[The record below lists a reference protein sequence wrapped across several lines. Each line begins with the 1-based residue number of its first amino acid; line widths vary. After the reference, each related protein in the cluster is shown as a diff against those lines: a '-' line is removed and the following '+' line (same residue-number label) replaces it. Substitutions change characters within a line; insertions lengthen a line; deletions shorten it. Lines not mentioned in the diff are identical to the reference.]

1 MINDIIKILNLED
14 FIIDIES
21 TTLLKEKNVFYLSI
35 KLTKLPSYV
44 CENCGCLCTKTHD
57 YIKKTINHGLF
68 SDNKLIIY
76 YYARRIKC
84 GSCGKRFY
92 EHNPFSNKNENISF
106 YTIHKILE
114 TLKDFHITFTHVAN
128 KYYLS
133 KNQVLVIFDQYVDCH
148 RKTLPEVMCIDEFY
162 LGKKS
167 KQKYAF
173 VMLDFSNSQI
183 TDILPTRKKDYLLK
197 YFSSIPKAE
206 RQNVKYICMDM
217 YDTYKIVAKYRFP
230 NAKIAVDSFHVIK
243 HINEALIA
251 LRIKIMNKFD
261 KNTNSLEANDLYY
274 YMLKRFHYFFV
285 KDYDKIYN
293 GFIKIPKMKTKLKK
307 DQILDY
313 LLSIDE
319 TLKKAYYLKEEYRD
333 LNRIAEQNEWSLNQ
347 LHQIINK
354 FMNFGFDKF
363 HEVGKMMR
371 RWENEI
377 FNSFAR
383 VNDKRLSN
391 GPIEGTNSRIKTIL
405 KNACGFRKFS
415 RLRNRIIF
423 SLNKDEP
430 INYTK

>member
-1 MINDIIKILNLED
+1 
-14 FIIDIES
+14 
-21 TTLLKEKNVFYLSI
+21 
-35 KLTKLPSYV
+35 
-44 CENCGCLCTKTHD
+44 
-57 YIKKTINHGLF
+57 
-68 SDNKLIIY
+68 
-76 YYARRIKC
+76 
-84 GSCGKRFY
+84 
-92 EHNPFSNKNENISF
+92 
-106 YTIHKILE
+106 
-114 TLKDFHITFTHVAN
+114 
-128 KYYLS
+128 
-133 KNQVLVIFDQYVDCH
+133 
-148 RKTLPEVMCIDEFY
+148 MCIDEFY

-333 LNRIAEQNEWSLNQ
+333 LLDSHEDVVELHRNQ
-347 LHQIINK
+347 LEHLLVHSLYGNIIKIYK
-354 FMNFGFDKF
+354 FAAG
-363 HEVGKMMR
+363 E
-371 RWENEI
+371 E
-377 FNSFAR
+377 
-383 VNDKRLSN
+383 
-391 GPIEGTNSRIKTIL
+391 
-405 KNACGFRKFS
+405 RKFIDIIIS
-415 RLRNRIIF
+415 RFEIDMLKKCIANLDNNHMNLHVKTYGNF
-423 SLNKDEP
+423 FNKHSNIEFNGIHKAKDIHEAAARRLDAVAETP
-430 INYTK
+430 YG